1 MTFKPNRWMTIG
13 LVIATLSATAACGN
27 SNTEAPLPE
36 AVETTTSEANINSAE
51 STAAENE
58 TAISGA
64 EERDPV
70 EWDLTRLFPDADAW
84 DTARLD
90 IIERIEPIEAAA
102 ETFEPS
108 ASALADLFDQTSD
121 IARDG
126 FRVSTYAFLDADTD
140 LRNGEKLAR
149 RGQAQSMF
157 AAYGEATAWISPMV
171 QEVGEAQIEAW
182 IVAEPRLEK
191 HAFGLRETL
200 RMAPHTLSPEGEA
213 IMAAASVALGGP
225 QRIYSQLK
233 NSDIPWPTITL
244 STGEE
249 VRLDSAGYVK
259 GRAAENRE
267 DRIAVFKAFFET
279 YQQFESSLGEA
290 LGSHVQRQVFNASQ
304 RGYGS
309 ALEAALADDNIPREV
324 YDTLLSEVNA
334 ALPTLHR
341 YFKLRARILDIEEF
355 AFHDIYPNLVE
366 TDQVFDLARSAQIAA
381 AASEPFGDDY
391 VQNLCTAMSG
401 TWTHAYPNQG
411 KRSGAYMSGSVYDVG
426 PFVLLNHQ
434 DTYNSASTFVHE
446 WGHAMHTLLANEAQ
460 PFETAR
466 YSIFIAET
474 AAITN
479 EVLAQEK
486 LLEAAETDAERLFY
500 LGYALEQMRGTY
512 FRQTQFAEFEAAIHE
527 AVENGESLT
536 GKRMTEIYGDIFNR
550 YYGVDEGITVVP
562 EAYNLEWAYI
572 PHFFYDF
579 YVYQYST
586 SLAAAVYFADKIREG
601 DEESVALYLE
611 MLEAGG
617 SGHPY
622 DLKLKAGL
630 DMASP
635 APYRAVEA
643 RMNRIM
649 DEIEAILDRQESGE
663 AAPART
669 IAALTNPCENGD
681 S

>member
-1 MTFKPNRWMTIG
+1 MTFKPKRWITLG
-13 LVIATLSATAACGN
+13 LAAGLLSATAACGSGGSEPASTEPVEQPA
-27 SNTEAPLPE
+27 SN
-36 AVETTTSEANINSAE
+36 
-51 STAAENE
+51 AAGE
-58 TAISGA
+58 TAPA
-64 EERDPV
+64 ETREPV
-70 EWDLTRLFPDADAW
+70 EWDLTRLFPNVDAW
-84 DTARLD
+84 DAARLD
-90 IIERIEPIEAAA
+90 ILDRIEPVAAA
-102 ETFEPS
+102 ADTFEPGATS
-108 ASALADLFDQTSD
+108 LADLFDQTSN
-121 IARDG
+121 IARDAL
-126 FRVSTYAFLDADTD
+126 RVSTYAFLDADTD

-171 QEVGEAQIEAW
+171 QEVGEPQIEAW
-182 IVAEPRLEK
+182 IASEPRLEK
-191 HAFGLRETL
+191 HTFGLRETL
-200 RMAPHTLSPEGEA
+200 RMTPHTLSPEGEA
-213 IMAAASVALGGP
+213 IMAAASVALGGS
-225 QRIYSQLK
+225 QRIYTQLK

-249 VRLDSAGYVK
+249 IRLDAAGYVK
-259 GRAAENRE
+259 GRAAENRQ
-267 DRIAVFKAFFET
+267 DRIDVFKAYFET

-304 RGYGS
+304 RNYGS

-324 YDTLLSEVNA
+324 YDTLLREVNA

-341 YFKLRARILDIEEF
+341 YFKLRARILGVDDF
-355 AFHDIYPNLVE
+355 AFYDIYPNLIE
-366 TDQVFDLARSAQIAA
+366 TDDVFDLERSAQITAS
-381 AASEPFGDDY
+381 ASEPFGQDY
-391 VQNLCTAMSG
+391 VQSLCTAMSG
-401 TWTHAYPNQG
+401 GWSHAYPSQG

-434 DTYNSASTFVHE
+434 DTYDSASTFVHE
-446 WGHAMHTLLANEAQ
+446 WGHAMHTILANDAQ

-474 AAITN
+474 AAITK

-486 LLEAAETDAERLFY
+486 LLDAAETDAERLFF

-512 FRQTQFAEFEAAIHE
+512 FRQTQFAEFEAKIHE

-536 GKRMTEIYGDIFNR
+536 GARMTEIYSDIFNR
-550 YYGVDEGITVVP
+550 YYGVEDGVTIVP
-562 EAYNLEWAYI
+562 DSYNLEWAYI

-586 SLAAAVYFADKIREG
+586 SLAAAVYFADEIRGGNEG
-601 DEESVALYLE
+601 AVTAYLE
-611 MLEAGG
+611 MLKAGG
-617 SGHPY
+617 SAHPY

-649 DEIEAILDRQESGE
+649 DEIEAILDRQETGTS
-663 AAPART
+663 APART
-669 IAALTNPCENGD
+669 IVPLSSPCEDGE

>member
-1 MTFKPNRWMTIG
+1 MKQQLLSCAALAFAF
-13 LVIATLSATAACGN
+13 IAPIASADPMPGPMWDD
-27 SNTEAPLPE
+27 EA
-36 AVETTTSEANINSAE
+36 TS
-51 STAAENE
+51 AAE
-58 TAISGA
+58 A
-64 EERDPV
+64 EREPV
-70 EWDLTRLFPDADAW
+70 EWDLTRLYADVEAW
-84 DTARLD
+84 DAARLD
-90 IIERIEPIEAAA
+90 VLERLRPIEEMAD
-102 ETFEPS
+102 TFEPS
-108 ASALADLFDQTSD
+108 AAALADLSEQTSD
-121 IARDG
+121 IGREAL
-126 FRVSTYAFLDADTD
+126 RVSSYAFMDSDTD
-140 LRNGEKLAR
+140 LRNGDKLAR
-149 RGQAQSMF
+149 RGQAQAMF

-171 QEVGEAQIEAW
+171 QAVGEKQIETW
-182 IVAEPRLEK
+182 IAEEPRLSK

-200 RMAPHTLSPEGEA
+200 RSAPHTLSPEGESL
-213 IMAAASVALGGP
+213 MAAASVALGGA
-225 QRIYSQLK
+225 QRIYTQLK

-249 VRLDSAGYVK
+249 LRLDAAGYVK
-259 GRAAENRE
+259 GRAAENRQ
-267 DRIAVFKAFFET
+267 DRIDVFNAYFET

-304 RGYGS
+304 RNYGS
-309 ALEAALADDNIPREV
+309 ALEAALSDDNIPREV

-341 YFKLRARILDIEEF
+341 YFKLRGRILGVDDF

-366 TDQVFDLARSAQIAA
+366 TDQVFDLEKSAQIAA
-381 AASEPFGDDY
+381 LASEPFGQEY
-391 VQNLCTAMSG
+391 VQNLCLAMSG
-401 TWTHAYPNQG
+401 GWSHAYPAQG

-426 PFVLLNHQ
+426 PYVLLNHQ
-434 DTYNSASTFVHE
+434 DSYDSASTFIHE
-446 WGHAMHTLLANEAQ
+446 WGHAMHTILANDAQ

-474 AAITN
+474 AAITK

-486 LLEAAETDAERLFY
+486 MLDAAATDEERLFF

-536 GKRMTEIYGDIFNR
+536 GARMTELYTDIFNR
-550 YYGVDEGITVVP
+550 YYGVEEGVTVVP
-562 EAYNLEWAYI
+562 ESYNLEWAYI

-586 SLAAAVYFADKIREG
+586 SLAAAVYYADKIREG
-601 DEESVALYLE
+601 DEETTAAYLN

-617 SGHPY
+617 SAHPY
-622 DLKLKAGL
+622 DLKLATGL

-635 APYRAVEA
+635 APYQAVEA

-649 DEIEAILDRQESGE
+649 DEIEEILDRRDSGQSAPVR
-663 AAPART
+663 AAVT
-669 IAALTNPCENGD
+669 LSNPCGVGD

>member
-1 MTFKPNRWMTIG
+1 MKQQLLSCAALAFAFVAP
-13 LVIATLSATAACGN
+13 IASADPMPGPMWDD
-27 SNTEAPLPE
+27 EA
-36 AVETTTSEANINSAE
+36 TS
-51 STAAENE
+51 AAE
-58 TAISGA
+58 A
-64 EERDPV
+64 EREPV
-70 EWDLTRLFPDADAW
+70 EWDLTRLYADVEAW
-84 DTARLD
+84 DAARLD
-90 IIERIEPIEAAA
+90 VLERLRPIEEMAD
-102 ETFEPS
+102 TFEPS
-108 ASALADLFDQTSD
+108 AAALADLSAQTSD
-121 IARDG
+121 IGREAL
-126 FRVSTYAFLDADTD
+126 RVSSYAFMDSDTD
-140 LRNGEKLAR
+140 LRNGDKLAR
-149 RGQAQSMF
+149 RGQAQAMF

-171 QEVGEAQIEAW
+171 QAVGEKQIETW
-182 IVAEPRLEK
+182 IAEEPRLSK

-200 RMAPHTLSPEGEA
+200 RSAPHTLSPEGESL
-213 IMAAASVALGGP
+213 MAAASVALGGA
-225 QRIYSQLK
+225 QRIYTQLK

-249 VRLDSAGYVK
+249 LRLDAAGYVK
-259 GRAAENRE
+259 GRAAENRQ
-267 DRIAVFKAFFET
+267 DRIDVFNAYFET

-304 RGYGS
+304 RNYGS
-309 ALEAALADDNIPREV
+309 ALEAALSDDNIPRKV

-341 YFKLRARILDIEEF
+341 YFKLRGRILGVDDF

-366 TDQVFDLARSAQIAA
+366 TDQVFDLEKSAQIAA
-381 AASEPFGDDY
+381 LASEPFGQEY
-391 VQNLCTAMSG
+391 VQNLCLAMSG
-401 TWTHAYPNQG
+401 GWSHAYPAQG

-426 PFVLLNHQ
+426 PYVLLNHQ
-434 DTYNSASTFVHE
+434 DTYDSASTFIHE
-446 WGHAMHTLLANEAQ
+446 WGHAMHTILANDAQ

-474 AAITN
+474 AAITK

-486 LLEAAETDAERLFY
+486 MLDAATTDEERLFF

-536 GKRMTEIYGDIFNR
+536 GARMTELYTDIFNR
-550 YYGVDEGITVVP
+550 YYGVEEGVTVVP
-562 EAYNLEWAYI
+562 ESYNLEWAYI

-586 SLAAAVYFADKIREG
+586 SLAAAVYYADKIREG
-601 DEESVALYLE
+601 DEETTAAYLN

-617 SGHPY
+617 SAHPY
-622 DLKLKAGL
+622 DLKLATGL

-635 APYRAVEA
+635 APYQAVEA

-649 DEIEAILDRQESGE
+649 DEIEEILDRRDSGQSAPVR
-663 AAPART
+663 AAVT
-669 IAALTNPCENGD
+669 LSNPCGVGD

>member
-1 MTFKPNRWMTIG
+1 MKQQ
-13 LVIATLSATAACGN
+13 LLSCAALAFAFVG
-27 SNTEAPLPE
+27 PV
-36 AVETTTSEANINSAE
+36 AVADPMPGPMWDDHADT
-51 STAAENE
+51 
-58 TAISGA
+58 GA
-64 EERDPV
+64 EAEREPV
-70 EWDLTRLFPDADAW
+70 EWDLTRLYADVEAW
-84 DTARLD
+84 DAARLSVL
-90 IIERIEPIEAAA
+90 ERLGPIEAMAD
-102 ETFEPS
+102 TFEPS
-108 ASALADLFDQTSD
+108 AASIADLSEQTSE
-121 IARDG
+121 IAREAL
-126 FRVSTYAFLDADTD
+126 RVSSYAFMDSDTD
-140 LRNGEKLAR
+140 LRDGEKLAR
-149 RGQAQSMF
+149 RGQAQAMF
-157 AAYGEATAWISPMV
+157 AAYGEATAWIGPMV
-171 QEVGEAQIEAW
+171 QAQGEKRVETW
-182 IVAEPRLEK
+182 IAEEPRLAE

-200 RMAPHTLSPEGEA
+200 RSAPHTLSPEGESL
-213 IMAAASVALGGP
+213 MAAASVALGGA
-225 QRIYSQLK
+225 QRIYTQLK

-249 VRLDSAGYVK
+249 LRLDAAGYVK

-267 DRIAVFKAFFET
+267 DRIAVFNAFFET

-304 RGYGS
+304 RNYGS

-341 YFKLRARILDIEEF
+341 YFELRARILGVEEF

-366 TDQVFDLARSAQIAA
+366 TDQVFDLEKSAQIAA
-381 AASEPFGDDY
+381 SASEPFGQDY
-391 VQNLCTAMSG
+391 VQSLCLAMTGGWS
-401 TWTHAYPNQG
+401 HAYPSQG
-411 KRSGAYMSGSVYDVG
+411 KRGGAYMSGSVYDVG
-426 PFVLLNHQ
+426 PYVLLNHQ
-434 DTYNSASTFVHE
+434 DTYDSASTFIHE
-446 WGHAMHTLLANEAQ
+446 WGHAMHTILANDAQ

-474 AAITN
+474 AAITK

-486 LLEAAETDAERLFY
+486 MLESAASDEERLFF

-512 FRQTQFAEFEAAIHE
+512 FRQTQFAEFEAAIHA
-527 AVENGESLT
+527 AVEDGESLT
-536 GKRMTEIYGDIFNR
+536 GERMTEIYTDIFNR
-550 YYGVDEGITVVP
+550 YYGVEEGVTIVP
-562 EAYNLEWAYI
+562 ESYNLEWAYI

-586 SLAAAVYFADKIREG
+586 SLAAAVYYADKIREG
-601 DEESVALYLE
+601 DEETTAAYLE

-622 DLKLKAGL
+622 DLKLATGL

-635 APYRAVEA
+635 APYQAVEA

-649 DEIEAILDRQESGE
+649 DEIEEILDRRESGQHG
-663 AAPART
+663 PAWVVPP
-669 IAALTNPCENGD
+669 LSNPCAAGD

>member
-1 MTFKPNRWMTIG
+1 MKQQ
-13 LVIATLSATAACGN
+13 LLSCAALAIALAGPVAFADPMPGPMWDDDVAA
-27 SNTEAPLPE
+27 
-36 AVETTTSEANINSAE
+36 SAE
-51 STAAENE
+51 AERE
-58 TAISGA
+58 
-64 EERDPV
+64 PV
-70 EWDLTRLFPDADAW
+70 EWDLTRLYADVEAW
-84 DTARLD
+84 DAARLD
-90 IIERIEPIEAAA
+90 VLARLEPIGEMAD
-102 ETFEPS
+102 TFDPS
-108 ASALADLFDQTSD
+108 AASLADLSQQTSD
-121 IARDG
+121 IGREAL
-126 FRVSTYAFLDADTD
+126 RVSSYAFMDSDTD
-140 LRNGEKLAR
+140 LRNGDKLAR
-149 RGQAQSMF
+149 RGQAQAMF
-157 AAYGEATAWISPMV
+157 AAYGEATAWVSPMI
-171 QEVGEAQIEAW
+171 QAVGEKQIETW
-182 IVAEPRLEK
+182 IAEEPRLEK

-200 RMAPHTLSPEGEA
+200 RSAPHTLSPESESL
-213 IMAAASVALGGP
+213 MAAASVALGGA
-225 QRIYSQLK
+225 QRIYTQLK

-249 VRLDSAGYVK
+249 LRLDAAGYVK
-259 GRAAENRE
+259 GRAAENRQ
-267 DRIAVFKAFFET
+267 DRIDVFNAYFET
-279 YQQFESSLGEA
+279 YQQFESSLGES
-290 LGSHVQRQVFNASQ
+290 LGSHVQGQVFRASQ
-304 RGYGS
+304 RNYGS

-341 YFKLRARILDIEEF
+341 YFSLRGRILGVDEF

-366 TDQVFDLARSAQIAA
+366 TDQVFDLEKSAQIAA
-381 AASEPFGDDY
+381 LASEPFGQEY
-391 VQNLCTAMSG
+391 VQNLCLAMSG
-401 TWTHAYPNQG
+401 GWSHAYPSQG

-426 PFVLLNHQ
+426 PYVLLNHQ
-434 DTYNSASTFVHE
+434 DTYDSASTFIHE
-446 WGHAMHTLLANEAQ
+446 WGHAMHTILANDAQ

-474 AAITN
+474 AAITK

-486 LLEAAETDAERLFY
+486 MLDAATTDEERLFF

-536 GKRMTEIYGDIFNR
+536 GTRMTELYTDIFNR
-550 YYGVDEGITVVP
+550 YYGVEEGVTVVP
-562 EAYNLEWAYI
+562 ESYNLEWAYI

-586 SLAAAVYFADKIREG
+586 SLAAAVYYADKIRDG
-601 DEESVALYLE
+601 DEETTEAYLN

-617 SGHPY
+617 SAHPY
-622 DLKLKAGL
+622 DLKLATGL

-649 DEIEAILDRQESGE
+649 DEIEEILDRRDSGQS
-663 AAPART
+663 APTRAT
-669 IAALTNPCENGD
+669 VALGNPCGVGD

>member
-1 MTFKPNRWMTIG
+1 MKQQLLSCAALAIA
-13 LVIATLSATAACGN
+13 LVGPAAIADPIPGPMWDDHADA
-27 SNTEAPLPE
+27 
-36 AVETTTSEANINSAE
+36 
-51 STAAENE
+51 
-58 TAISGA
+58 GA
-64 EERDPV
+64 EADREPV
-70 EWDLTRLFPDADAW
+70 EWDLTRLYPDVDAW

-90 IIERIEPIEAAA
+90 VLERLGPIGEMAD
-102 ETFEPS
+102 TFEPS
-108 ASALADLFDQTSD
+108 AAALADLSEKTSD
-121 IARDG
+121 IGREAL
-126 FRVSTYAFLDADTD
+126 RVSSYAFMDSDTD
-140 LRNGEKLAR
+140 LRNGDKLAR
-149 RGQAQSMF
+149 RGQAQAMF

-171 QEVGEAQIEAW
+171 QAVGEKQIETW
-182 IVAEPRLEK
+182 IAEEPRLTK

-200 RMAPHTLSPEGEA
+200 RSTPHTLSPEGESL
-213 IMAAASVALGGP
+213 MAAASVALGGA
-225 QRIYSQLK
+225 QRIYTQLK

-249 VRLDSAGYVK
+249 LRLDAAGYVK
-259 GRAAENRE
+259 GRAAESRQ
-267 DRIAVFKAFFET
+267 DRIDVFNAYFET

-304 RGYGS
+304 RNYAS
-309 ALEAALADDNIPREV
+309 ALEAALSDDNIPREV

-341 YFKLRARILDIEEF
+341 YFKLRGRILGVDDF

-366 TDQVFDLARSAQIAA
+366 TDQVFDLEKSAQIAA
-381 AASEPFGDDY
+381 LASEPFGREY
-391 VQNLCTAMSG
+391 VQNLCLTMSG
-401 TWTHAYPNQG
+401 GWSHAYPSQG

-426 PFVLLNHQ
+426 PYVLLNHQ
-434 DTYNSASTFVHE
+434 DTYDSASTFIHE
-446 WGHAMHTLLANEAQ
+446 WGHAMHTILANDAQ

-474 AAITN
+474 AAITK

-486 LLEAAETDAERLFY
+486 MLDAATTDEERLFF

-536 GKRMTEIYGDIFNR
+536 GTRMTELYTDIFNR
-550 YYGVDEGITVVP
+550 YYGVEEGVTVVP
-562 EAYNLEWAYI
+562 ESYNLEWAYI

-586 SLAAAVYFADKIREG
+586 SLAAAVYYADKIREG
-601 DEESVALYLE
+601 DEETTQAYLE

-617 SGHPY
+617 SAHPY
-622 DLKLKAGL
+622 DLKLATGL

-649 DEIEAILDRQESGE
+649 DEIEEILDRRDSGE
-663 AAPART
+663 AAPAR
-669 IAALTNPCENGD
+669 ASVALSNPCGVGD

>member
-1 MTFKPNRWMTIG
+1 MTFKPHRWISLG
-13 LVIATLSATAACGN
+13 LVAGTLAATTAC
-27 SNTEAPLPE
+27 SNDPTEPAAE
-36 AVETTTSEANINSAE
+36 AVEATSGDNQ
-51 STAAENE
+51 T
-58 TAISGA
+58 GA
-64 EERDPV
+64 EKTAEREPIA
-70 EWDLTRLFPDADAW
+70 WDLTRLFTDVETWDA
-84 DTARLD
+84 ARLD
-90 IIERIEPIEAAA
+90 ILERIKPVAEAAD
-102 ETFEPS
+102 TFEPNA
-108 ASALADLFDQTSD
+108 ASLADLFDQTSG
-121 IARDG
+121 IAREAL
-126 FRVSTYAFLDADTD
+126 RVSTYAFLDADTD

-171 QEVGEAQIEAW
+171 QNVGEAQIEAW
-182 IVAEPRLEK
+182 IASEPRLEK

-200 RMAPHTLSPEGEA
+200 RAAPHTLSAEGEA

-233 NSDIPWPTITL
+233 NSDIPWPTVTL

-249 VRLDSAGYVK
+249 IRLDAAGYVK
-259 GRAAENRE
+259 GRAAENRD
-267 DRIAVFKAFFET
+267 DRLKVFNAYFET
-279 YQQFESSLGEA
+279 YQQFENSLGES

-304 RGYGS
+304 RKYGS

-324 YDTLLSEVNA
+324 YDTLLREVNA

-341 YFKLRARILDIEEF
+341 YFKLRARILGVEDF

-366 TDQVFDLARSAQIAA
+366 TDQVFDLERSAQITAS
-381 AASEPFGDDY
+381 ASEPFGDKY
-391 VQNLCTAMSG
+391 VQNLCTAMNG
-401 TWTHAYPNQG
+401 TWTHAYPRQG

-434 DTYNSASTFVHE
+434 DTYDSASTFVHE
-446 WGHAMHTLLANEAQ
+446 WGHAMHTILANEAQ

-474 AAITN
+474 AAITK

-486 LLEAAETDAERLFY
+486 LLDAAETDEERLFF

-536 GKRMTEIYGDIFNR
+536 GQRMTEIYKDIFNR
-550 YYGVDEGITVVP
+550 YYGVEDGVTIVP

-586 SLAAAVYFADKIREG
+586 SLAAAVYFAEEIRKG
-601 DEESVALYLE
+601 DEDAIAAYLE

-622 DLKLKAGL
+622 ELKLKAGL

-635 APYRAVEA
+635 DPYRAVEA

-649 DEIEAILDRQESGE
+649 DEIEAILDRKESGA
-663 AAPART
+663 AAPARAIT
-669 IAALTNPCENGD
+669 ALSSPCENGD

>member
-1 MTFKPNRWMTIG
+1 MKRK
-13 LVIATLSATAACGN
+13 LLSCAALMCFAA
-27 SNTEAPLPE
+27 APFAAAQPE
-36 AVETTTSEANINSAE
+36 FGPMWDDH
-51 STAAENE
+51 AA
-58 TAISGA
+58 AGA
-64 EERDPV
+64 EAEREPV
-70 EWDLTRLFPDADAW
+70 EWDLTRLFPDPEAW

-90 IIERIEPIEAAA
+90 ILNQVEPVKAAGDD
-102 ETFEPS
+102 FEPS
-108 ASALADLFDQTSD
+108 AAALADLFDQTSG
-121 IARDG
+121 IARDAL
-126 FRVSTYAFLDADTD
+126 RVSTYAFLDSDTD

-149 RGQAQSMF
+149 RGQASAMF

-171 QEVGEAQIEAW
+171 QDVGEAQIEAW
-182 IVAEPRLEK
+182 IASEPRLEK

-200 RMAPHTLSPEGEA
+200 RATPHTLSAEGEA
-213 IMAAASVALGGP
+213 LMAAASVALGGA
-225 QRIYSQLK
+225 QRIYTQLK
-233 NSDIPWPTITL
+233 NSDIPWPTVEL

-249 VRLDSAGYVK
+249 LRLDAAGYVK

-267 DRIAVFKAFFET
+267 DRIKVFNAYFET

-290 LGSHVQRQVFNASQ
+290 LGSHVQRQVFSASQ
-304 RGYGS
+304 RNYDS
-309 ALEAALADDNIPREV
+309 ALESALADDNIPREV
-324 YDTLLSEVNA
+324 YDTLLSEVNN

-341 YFKLRARILDIEEF
+341 YFNLRARILGVEDF

-366 TDQVFDLARSAQIAA
+366 TDQVFDLERSAQVTA
-381 AASEPFGDDY
+381 AASEPFGNDY
-391 VQNLCTAMSG
+391 VQSLCVAMTGGWS
-401 TWTHAYPNQG
+401 HAYPSQG

-426 PFVLLNHQ
+426 PYVLLNHQ
-434 DTYNSASTFVHE
+434 DTYDSASTFVHE
-446 WGHAMHTLLANEAQ
+446 WGHAMHTILANEAQ

-474 AAITN
+474 AAITK
-479 EVLAQEK
+479 EVLAQEN
-486 LLEAAETDAERLFY
+486 LLDAAETDAERLFY

-512 FRQTQFAEFEAAIHE
+512 FRQTQFAEFEAAIHA

-536 GKRMTEIYGDIFNR
+536 GARMTEIYTDIFNR
-550 YYGVDEGITVVP
+550 YYGVEEGVTVVP

-586 SLAAAVYFADKIREG
+586 SLAAAVFFADKIRAG
-601 DEESVALYLE
+601 DEESVQAYLE

-617 SGHPY
+617 SAHPY

-635 APYRAVEA
+635 APYQAVED

-649 DEIEAILDRQESGE
+649 DEIEAILDRQETGA
-663 AAPART
+663 AAPVREV
-669 IAALTNPCENGD
+669 AALSNPCAVGD